1 MRPPAR
7 AATDARARSHDDA
20 PAPHRATTD
29 ATERI
34 AKERARRLAQ
44 QLARRGVR
52 VDSTE
57 STERTPMFRPSIVAQ
72 KRRLIAEQS
81 FRAGRTHLEGGRFEV
96 AAKAFERAV
105 GLEDDPEIELH
116 LLFARWRAGNADV
129 AATLDRKAKE
139 HLRRD
144 PQSAFVPYV
153 IAHRMLDAGDEERA
167 LKAFRRAVQ
176 LDPTLRDAERHV
188 RLLAMRLDK

>member
-1 MRPPAR
+1 AR
-7 AATDARARSHDDA
+7 L
-20 PAPHRATTD
+20 
-29 ATERI
+29 
-34 AKERARRLAQ
+34 LAQ

-52 VDSTE
+52 LDSSEGPTR
-57 STERTPMFRPSIVAQ
+57 SPLFRPSIVAQ
-72 KRRLIAEQS
+72 KRRLVAEQS

-96 AAKAFERAV
+96 AAKAFERAR

-116 LLFARWRAGNADV
+116 HLFARWRAGE
-129 AATLDRKAKE
+129 AALGETLDRKAKE

-167 LKAFRRAVQ
+167 LKAFRRAAQ
-176 LDPTLRDAERHV
+176 LDPTLRDAERHA
-188 RLLAMRLDK
+188 RLLAMRLEK